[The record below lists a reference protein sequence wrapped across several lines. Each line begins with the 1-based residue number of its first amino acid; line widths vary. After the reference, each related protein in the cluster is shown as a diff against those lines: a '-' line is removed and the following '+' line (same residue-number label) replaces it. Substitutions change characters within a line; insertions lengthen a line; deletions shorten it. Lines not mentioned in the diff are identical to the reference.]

1 MKTRRRISLLAVA
14 LIGLLLVTCNAA
26 STAKG
31 PVTLT
36 LTTFGYSAEQLKGYQ
51 NVISAFEAKF
61 PNIKIQTINV
71 PSVPNYREKLLTMFA
86 SGSPPDIMM
95 MSDDG
100 FREFAS
106 KGLFMDLDSWLAKES
121 NFKKSDFFEST
132 FQAFEYN
139 GKTYGIPRRA
149 NNMVMFYNQTM
160 FDRAGIAHPS
170 KEWTW
175 DDFLT
180 AAQKL
185 SGGQEP
191 KRTYG
196 VVFETFWIR
205 AFPWIWQAGGDL
217 LSPDYTKVVVDSRE
231 TVGAIQFLQDLML
244 KHKVAPPLSVT
255 GDLGTLEMF
264 QTGRVGMVPT
274 GAWKIPNYRTIKDF
288 TWDVAHLP
296 KKVAKASPI
305 YSSAYC
311 IAKGSKNPRE
321 AWEFVKYMS
330 GEDAQMVD
338 AAVPTALPTLKSVAF
353 SPVWLEP
360 DKLPKNRRIFLDALD
375 YGRVMPLIE
384 RWSEMDAIVQR
395 EFDLLW
401 AGVKNAEEVA
411 KTLKVQLQDI
421 VK

>member
-1 MKTRRRISLLAVA
+1 M
-14 LIGLLLVTCNAA
+14 
-26 STAKG
+26 AKG
-31 PVTLT
+31 PTTLT
-36 LTTFGYSAEQLKGYQ
+36 LTTFGYSAEQLEGYQ
-51 NVISAFEAKF
+51 NVIVAFEKKF

-86 SGSPPDIMM
+86 SGSPPDVMM

-106 KGLFMDLDSWLAKES
+106 KGLFMDLDSWLANES
-121 NFKKSDFFEST
+121 TFKKSDFFEST

-160 FDRAGIAHPS
+160 FDRAGIAYPS
-170 KEWTW
+170 EEWTW
-175 DDFLT
+175 DDFL
-180 AAQKL
+180 AAAKKL
-185 SGGQEP
+185 SGGQGP
-191 KRTYG
+191 NRTYG

-205 AFPWIWQAGGDL
+205 AFPWIWQAGGSL
-217 LSPDYTKVVVDSRE
+217 LSDDYTKVVVDSRE
-231 TVGAIQFLQDLML
+231 TIDAIQFLQDLIF
-244 KHKVAPPLSVT
+244 KHEVAPPLSVT

-274 GAWKIPNYRTIKDF
+274 GAWKIPNYRTVKDF

-296 KKVAKASPI
+296 KKVTKASPI

-311 IAKGSKNPRE
+311 IAKGSKNPEE

-330 GEDAQMVD
+330 SEDAQIVD

-353 SPVWLEP
+353 SPTWLEP
-360 DKLPKNRRIFLDALD
+360 DKMPKNRRIFLDALE

-384 RWSEMDAIVQR
+384 RWNEMGAIVQR

-411 KTLKVQLQDI
+411 KTLKVELQNI
-421 VK
+421 VE